1 MRNLAAAAFAPVF
14 FGFLLWALRT
24 YSLTRGPAGA
34 VGALILLVPAGICAG
49 LMAAVYWGRVDPWSW
64 PTKLLAAFYAGV
76 LILTLF
82 YLPSMQRALRLR
94 EETRTTSE
102 LSSLRQ
108 SISAW
113 DKDRGAPPDR
123 LSHLVPH
130 YLNILPRLS
139 LPGTGH
145 PVTREVEFVQSR
157 AGVDTGKWLYVN
169 NPKNPFY
176 GKVRINCTHRDSR
189 GFRWSGY

>member
-1 MRNLAAAAFAPVF
+1 MKYLAAAAFAPVLL
-14 FGFLLWALRT
+14 GFLLWALRT

-34 VGALILLVPAGICAG
+34 VGALILLIPAGICAG
-49 LMAAVYWGRVDPWSW
+49 FMAAVYFEKVGPWSW
-64 PTKLLAAFYAGV
+64 PTKLLAAFYAV
-76 LILTLF
+76 LSILALF
-82 YLPSMQRALRLR
+82 YLPPMRVSLTRR
-94 EETRTTSE
+94 EETRTTRE
-102 LSSLRQ
+102 LSLLRQ

-113 DKDRGAPPDR
+113 KKDRGAPPDR
-123 LSHLVPH
+123 LSQLAPH
-130 YLNILPRLS
+130 YLKILPRLS

-145 PVTREVEFVQSR
+145 PTTREVEFVQAR

-176 GKVRINCTHRDSR
+176 GKVRINCTHRDSQ